1 MFLQGPSRN
10 VQFEAMS
17 NETTE
22 LKQKK
27 EQRLE
32 RVSGQRNLLVVSCR
46 KEVRWPDL
54 VFI

>member
-22 LKQKK
+22 LKQKGTK
-27 EQRLE
+27 TRQS
-32 RVSGQRNLLVVSCR
+32 VWQRNLLVVLCR